1 MKLFLTTWSSR
12 VRMSRHEVDKLSDGQ
27 KEGDRQMKMKKHA
40 VIFFVVFL
48 VCVVVALNL
57 AWGQEK
63 NLDVNKEVTAKIG
76 AFDREFFKGFDV
88 YSAGEK
94 EAPTALLFDI
104 KDDYNLPAPY
114 WGSPLNEE
122 QIIYAIHSLDEQYR
136 DNKAISF
143 PPRALNIVN
152 LKGKVLGYVFTS
164 LNAVLMDR
172 KKDGKV
178 IVYPPRQIPR
188 LPLR

>member
-1 MKLFLTTWSSR
+1 MRKR
-12 VRMSRHEVDKLSDGQ
+12 G
-27 KEGDRQMKMKKHA
+27 

-48 VCVVVALNL
+48 VSMIIALNL

-63 NLDVNKEVTAKIG
+63 NLDVNKEVTAKIR
-76 AFDREFFKGFDV
+76 ALDPAFFKGLDV

-104 KDDYNLPAPY
+104 KDDYQLAAQNWGAPL
-114 WGSPLNEE
+114 SEAE
-122 QIIYAIHSLDEQYR
+122 IIYAIHSLDGQYD
-136 DNKAISF
+136 DNKSLAF

-152 LKGKVLGYVFTS
+152 LKGKVLGYVYTS
-164 LNAVLMDR
+164 LNSLLMDR
-172 KKDGKV
+172 KKDGSV
-178 IVYPPRQIPR
+178 TVYPPRQVPR